1 MKLLILMPVAFS
13 TLQLL
18 ISAAVSSPLLDHLLP
33 LMAAMGVE
41 EGSFLLT
48 RSLLQ
53 VEVVAAMVVVVPYR
67 LFLGVAAE
75 YHRLLAEQVVL
86 PPLHLLHLLH
96 CHSHIPPTLLNL
108 SASPLTFSYSPS
120 PL

>member
-18 ISAAVSSPLLDHLLP
+18 ISAAVFSPLPDHLLP
-33 LMAAMGVE
+33 LMAAMVVE
-41 EGSFLLT
+41 EVSFLPT

-53 VEVVAAMVVVVPYR
+53 AVVVLYR
-67 LFLGVAAE
+67 LFLGAAAG

-86 PPLHLLHLLH
+86 PPLHLLH

>member
-1 MKLLILMPVAFS
+1 MKLLFLMPVAFS

-33 LMAAMGVE
+33 LMAAMGLE
-41 EGSFLLT
+41 EASFVLT
-48 RSLLQ
+48 RSLLL
-53 VEVVAAMVVVVPYR
+53 VKVVAAVVVVVPYR
-67 LFLGVAAE
+67 LLLGVAAG

-86 PPLHLLHLLH
+86 PPLHLLH

-120 PL
+120 PI

>member
-18 ISAAVSSPLLDHLLP
+18 ISAAVFSPLLDRLLP

-53 VEVVAAMVVVVPYR
+53 VVVVVPYR
-67 LFLGVAAE
+67 LFLGVAAG
-75 YHRLLAEQVVL
+75 YYRLLAEQVVL
-86 PPLHLLHLLH
+86 PPLHLLH
-96 CHSHIPPTLLNL
+96 CHSHIPPTLLSL
-108 SASPLTFSYSPS
+108 SASPLTFYYSPS